1 MKLVKFREH
10 FKSELIDQFPETE
23 IQSFFTIIIEEY
35 LNLQRIDLVTRPNFD
50 ISEEKLQLLS
60 EILKRLKNHEPI
72 QYILGKTEF
81 YGLPF
86 YVNHDVLIP
95 RPETE
100 ELVEWV
106 IAEVQKLKSDKDINT
121 LSILDIGTGS
131 GCIPISIKKNTSLTE
146 LSGLDISNNAIEIAK
161 KNSELNSSDVQ
172 FILKDILSTSSL
184 DKNYDMIISN
194 PPYVRELEKEEMN
207 KNVLDHEPELAL
219 FVSDDDPLLFYRK
232 IAILAK
238 NNLTKN
244 GSLFFEINEYLGEEM
259 IDLLT
264 DLGFTSIELRKDIFG
279 KDRMIKA
286 SF

>member
-106 IAEVQKLKSDKDINT
+106 IAEVQKLKSDKEINT

-131 GCIPISIKKNTSLTE
+131 GCIPISIKKNTSLTK

-184 DKNYDMIISN
+184 DKNYDIIISN

-207 KNVLDHEPELAL
+207 KNVLNHEPELAL
-219 FVSDDDPLLFYRK
+219 FVSDDDPLSFYRK

>member
-207 KNVLDHEPELAL
+207 KNVLDREPELAL

-279 KDRMIKA
+279 KDRMIKT

>member
-207 KNVLDHEPELAL
+207 KNVLDREPELAL